1 MEVER
6 NSEVL
11 LALFGDLKATEAALH
26 DLQDAGVPY
35 PDIRMGVHSASELDG
50 IELDQ
55 ARFADSHPD
64 QCWSLSVV
72 PDAKWDEKAV
82 EVLRKHAPLALGR
95 APTGDNRRD
104 DTERGAIAWR
114 HYVFETSAAT
124 DAVGE
129 YAGTTGNTGIISSG
143 VFAEGTHAE
152 GNPPSPAIEPDDKR
166 QANADH
172 TPTSDTLQPEVSNER
187 SRPDN
192 KLTEQ

>member
-1 MEVER
+1 
-6 NSEVL
+6 
-11 LALFGDLKATEAALH
+11 LH

-35 PDIRMGVHSASELDG
+35 PDIRMAAHVASELEG
-50 IELDQ
+50 IAIDQ
-55 ARFADSHPD
+55 TRLASPAPEQF
-64 QCWSLSVV
+64 WSLSVV
-72 PDAKWDEKAV
+72 PDAKWDDKAA

-95 APTGDNRRD
+95 VPTSDNRRD

-114 HYVFETSAAT
+114 HYVFETNAAT

-152 GNPPSPAIEPDDKR
+152 GNPPSPAIDADDAR
-166 QANADH
+166 QAHADKS
-172 TPTSDTLQPEVSNER
+172 PTSDTMQPQVSNER
-187 SRPDN
+187 SRPDT